1 METISKWNQVVFDS
15 FSAMGQKIMTDLPSL
30 IGAIILVII
39 GWLLGKLVAMG
50 VTKLLHAVKLDSL
63 TDKLDINASLIKAE
77 VNFTPSQIVGK
88 FAYWIIFLLF
98 LITASDTLGWSGV
111 STSINDLLVYLP
123 KLFSAIVVFVL
134 GFYIATI
141 VRKALTS
148 FFISTRVPAGM
159 AISVFA
165 YYVILVIITLTAL
178 NQAGVDTTVITANLS
193 IILAGIVV
201 AFALSFGL
209 GSKEVLSN
217 IIAAYYL
224 RGTFRKGQNIKV
236 GEHSGVIEKIEKTS
250 VTIKSENQSIVIP
263 SRKFSEE
270 AVVITL

>member
-1 METISKWNQVVFDS
+1 METISNWNQVVFNS
-15 FSAMGQKIMTDLPSL
+15 FSAMAQKVMSDLPSL
-30 IGAIILVII
+30 IGAILLVII
-39 GWLLGKLVAMG
+39 GWLLGKLVATL
-50 VTKLLHAVKLDSL
+50 VTKLLHAVKLDNL
-63 TDKLDINASLIKAE
+63 TDMLDINTSLIKAD
-77 VNFTPSQIVGK
+77 VNFTPSQIIGK
-88 FAYWIIFLLF
+88 FAYWVIFLLF

-111 STSINDLLVYLP
+111 STSINDLLSYLP

-159 AISVFA
+159 AISMSA

-193 IILAGIVV
+193 IILGGLVV

-209 GSKEVLSN
+209 GSKEILSN

-224 RGTFRKGQNIKV
+224 RGIFHVGQSIKV
-236 GEHSGVIEKIEKTS
+236 GEHAGEIVKIEKTT
-250 VTIKSENQSIVIP
+250 VTIKSEYHFTVIP

-270 AVVITL
+270 AVVIKL